1 EDKRSFKI
9 SLRVSIFSFK
19 SSISSFNSDTSDLFF
34 AASLL
39 FCSNAASNRSISLL
53 ISFISNKISA
63 ILDSA
68 SESLSLTSSCCSFT
82 SSNEGCAYTDGLFI
96 SYVLPNGTS
105 SAVLSVRTVF
115 LIFYS
120 ALLFKNSL
128 YVSVF
133 LCMSVSLSFYL
144 IKIYYSRRLPLFLF
158 PQIVYRAKVTNMF
171 YYYYNCVS
179 FEIF

>member
-1 EDKRSFKI
+1 

-96 SYVLPNGTS
+96 AYVLPNVTIA
-105 SAVLSVRTVF
+105 AVLTVRTVF
-115 LIFYS
+115 FKLYS
-120 ALLFKNSL
+120 PLLFKNYL
-128 YVSVF
+128 YLSVF
-133 LCMSVSLSFYL
+133 LCMSISESFYL
-144 IKIYYSRRLPLFLF
+144 ITIYYSKLLPLYQL
-158 PQIVYRAKVTNMF
+158 PKIVYHAKVTNMF
-171 YYYYNCVS
+171 Y
-179 FEIF
+179 